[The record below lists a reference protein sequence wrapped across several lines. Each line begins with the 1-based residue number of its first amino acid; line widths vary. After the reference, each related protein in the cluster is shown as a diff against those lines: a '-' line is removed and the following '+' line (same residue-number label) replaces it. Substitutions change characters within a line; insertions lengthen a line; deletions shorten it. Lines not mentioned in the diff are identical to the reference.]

1 MKKQISILVALTFT
15 TFYQCGNQS
24 KNSQDIVKQEVVKNT
39 KSPVNK
45 YGEIIPLK
53 FGYGYDKT
61 QKPNQVFIDDWK
73 LGDTSNYLKGGFA
86 YPIGGWFDLGFNKGT
101 FWSNKCK
108 ACGENIVIKLD
119 QKGSGVMKSYSSDPQ
134 NGKIYLMP
142 ADSERCL
149 SEKVN
154 WKFNQATG
162 ELKLSF
168 TRSGNFS
175 NDCYAQLDAY
185 VTTPFKRN
193 KNGVWIGGKYNNSSL
208 IFSHS
213 GRNWDTTKK
222 MFN

>member
-1 MKKQISILVALTFT
+1 
-15 TFYQCGNQS
+15 
-24 KNSQDIVKQEVVKNT
+24 
-39 KSPVNK
+39 
-45 YGEIIPLK
+45 
-53 FGYGYDKT
+53 
-61 QKPNQVFIDDWK
+61 
-73 LGDTSNYLKGGFA
+73 
-86 YPIGGWFDLGFNKGT
+86 
-101 FWSNKCK
+101 
-108 ACGENIVIKLD
+108 
-119 QKGSGVMKSYSSDPQ
+119 MKSYSSDPQ

-208 IFSHS
+208 ILVTP
-213 GRNWDTTKK
+213 GETGTQPKK
-222 MFN
+222 CLTS